1 MHFWNKF
8 KVYALPSITAGVLM
22 GIVFSFGY
30 FVGKKDAPTTPLF
43 ISTSANP
50 NNVDLESFW
59 KVWGILSQKF
69 VGEGQPEDSEKIY
82 GAIEGL
88 TASYK
93 DPYTVFFPPE
103 ESKAFK
109 EEVSGAFEGVG
120 MEVGIRDNQLVVV
133 SPIKGNPAEK
143 AGIHAGDKI
152 VKIDGK
158 DSLNLAV
165 DQAIK
170 LIRGK
175 KGTAVVLTVSR
186 EGKKDNLEIKIVR
199 DVINIPTVDYEL
211 RKDGIYVIKLYNFSE
226 ISFGKFREALRAFV
240 DSGSDKLILDLRNNP
255 GGYLESAVDI
265 ASWFL
270 APGKIVVREDSGDA
284 KNEKTHRSSGYNIF
298 NDKLKML
305 ILVNGGSASA
315 SEILAGALRDH
326 GKARII
332 GEKTF
337 GKGSVQELI
346 QISDK
351 TSLKVTIARWL
362 TPNGVSISKQGIV
375 PDIEVKMTQDQ
386 YAKEGDIQLEKAAEI
401 LRKENATSSG
411 DWILNTPQITVKM
424 Q

>member
-1 MHFWNKF
+1 MRSWNKF
-8 KVYALPSITAGVLM
+8 KVYILPSLTAGVLM
-22 GIVFSFGY
+22 SVVFSLGFY
-30 FVGKKDAPTTPLF
+30 VGKKDAPTIPLL
-43 ISTSANP
+43 ISTSANS

-59 KVWGILSQKF
+59 KVWGILSEKF
-69 VGEGQPEDSEKIY
+69 VGEGKPEDVEKIY
-82 GAIEGL
+82 GAITGL

-109 EEVSGAFEGVG
+109 EEVAGAFEGVG
-120 MEVGIRDNQLVVV
+120 MEVGIKENQLVVV
-133 SPIKGNPAEK
+133 SPIKGAPAEK

-152 VKIDGK
+152 LKIDGK
-158 DSLNLAV
+158 DSIGFAI
-165 DQAIK
+165 DQAVK

-175 KGTAVVLTVSR
+175 KGTVVVLTISR
-186 EGKKDNLEIKIVR
+186 EGKKDNLEISVMR
-199 DVINIPTVDYEL
+199 DVISIPTVDNEL
-211 RKDGIYVIKLYNFSE
+211 RKDGIYVIRLYNFSE
-226 ISFGKFREALRAFV
+226 ISFGKFREALRGFV
-240 DSGSDKLILDLRNNP
+240 DSGTDKLILDLRNNP

-270 APGKIVVREDSGDA
+270 SPGKVVVREDSGDVS
-284 KNEKTHRSSGYNIF
+284 KEKTYRSSGYNVF

-305 ILVNGGSASA
+305 VLVNGGSASA
-315 SEILAGALRDH
+315 SEILAGALHDH

-337 GKGSVQELI
+337 GKGSVQELVP
-346 QISDK
+346 ISDK

-375 PDIEVKMTQDQ
+375 PDIEIKMTQDQ
-386 YAKEGDIQLEKAAEI
+386 YLKEGDIQMEKAAEI

-411 DWILNTPQITVKM
+411 EWILNLPQIIVN
-424 Q
+424 